1 MPPQKSLRLA
11 SFDAGDVRGL
21 SQLEIM
27 RTIVHRLGWDNN
39 PSGFEESARP
49 CQHFD
54 LIGGSGTGGL
64 LAIMFTRLRMSVEE
78 ASDEFFTITEEVY
91 KQNGL
96 GSSERSKRLR
106 QCVGDML
113 QRRGF
118 SLDTKLMEETPR
130 NGSAGFVVA
139 SLRNNLETKYRPS

>member
-1 MPPQKSLRLA
+1 MRI
-11 SFDAGDVRGL
+11 
-21 SQLEIM
+21 IM
-27 RTIVHRLGWDNN
+27 HRLGWDNN

-54 LIGGSGTGGL
+54 LIGGSGTGGSVFPACNSLYIHLMYNRL

-91 KQNGL
+91 KQDGL
-96 GSSERSKRLR
+96 ESSERSKRLR

-118 SLDTKLMEETPR
+118 PLDTKLMEETPR
-130 NGSAGFVVA
+130 NGSAGYA
-139 SLRNNLETKYRPS
+139 NLV